1 MPRFSSCVPLFVRGL
16 FALAFLVCAQ
26 VPRVA
31 AEAAAEAAHNE
42 YLDAGEY
49 DAILSLDDA
58 QLSQRIDGWH
68 GGIAVDNALPDEEGA
83 ANVGVDMRYQTSA
96 YEFSSRLQV
105 VDRDVYR
112 ARLQYSQA
120 FFTTAATRWRGVVSA
135 GYENDALKDAEFSA
149 DFEDHDTDAALAL
162 VFEHDF
168 DVAFISSQLQM
179 RRQRFERRGDGL
191 ALGQPAELDVEKD
204 FRLLAWNL
212 AAQWQFDAIDQS
224 VWLQATRVTDR
235 DVSVCVD
242 ELCFAADAAEE
253 TFTLYDV
260 QFDQQWY
267 LTARHRDGVSWLTRL
282 AGYGASVDHLPVN
295 YQFSLGGMY
304 SVRGYDDAIAGGD
317 EMALL
322 RNELRLPWN
331 ASSAWLTLG
340 ARQYAYLF
348 YDWGMVWQH
357 AVDTVINARTFELL
371 PETSTRL
378 SAAGVGIDLAI
389 AHDISLRL
397 EYAVVQSAI
406 DGLVDTGDT
415 RIHASLDWRAF

>member
-1 MPRFSSCVPLFVRGL
+1 MPRFFARAPLFVRGL
-16 FALAFLVCAQ
+16 FALAFLLSVH
-26 VPRVA
+26 VPRVG
-31 AEAAAEAAHNE
+31 AEAAAEVARSE
-42 YLDAGEY
+42 YDGSEY

-58 QLSQRIDGWH
+58 QLSQLVDGWH
-68 GGIAVDNALPDEEGA
+68 GGLTVDNALPDEDGA
-83 ANVGVDMRYQTSA
+83 ANVAVDMRYQTSA
-96 YEFSSRLQV
+96 YEFASYLQV
-105 VDRDVYR
+105 VDRDVYH
-112 ARLQYSQA
+112 AHLQYSQT
-120 FFTTAATRWRGVVSA
+120 FFAAVATRWRGVVSA

-168 DVAFISSQLQM
+168 EAMFVSSQLQM

-191 ALGQPAELDVEKD
+191 ALGQPTELDVEKD
-204 FRLLAWNL
+204 FRSLTWNM
-212 AAQWQFDAIDQS
+212 AAQWQLDAADQS
-224 VWLQATRVTDR
+224 MWLQATRVTDM

-242 ELCFAADAAEE
+242 ELCFAADAAEK

-267 LTARHRDGVSWLTRL
+267 LTARHRDGVSLVTRL
-282 AGYGASVDHLPVN
+282 AGYSASVDHLPVN

-389 AHDISLRL
+389 AGDVSLRL